1 MEARDVLG
9 QPVSIAVGVL
19 SEVSL
24 EMGKWLQERMR
35 DREAMLDL
43 GEAERGGDRKEKIKA
58 EGRKVHVTYTEEG
71 QLGLTEAEARA
82 VARGEVEIRWTE
94 RRPSLTER
102 TAWSRRRGR
111 RISKG
116 G

>member
-35 DREAMLDL
+35 DREVVAGL
-43 GEAERGGDRKEKIKA
+43 ERLPRGATNRKEAIKA
-58 EGRKVHVTYTEEG
+58 EGR
-71 QLGLTEAEARA
+71 EAH
-82 VARGEVEIRWTE
+82 
-94 RRPSLTER
+94 S
-102 TAWSRRRGR
+102 
-111 RISKG
+111 
-116 G
+116 